1 MVVLKDRIREDMKD
15 AMKKRE
21 EIRLRALKLLI
32 NAIKQFEV
40 DQMKEAS
47 DENVYGIVAK
57 EIKKRRES
65 VEAYEKAGREDL
77 AEEERKE
84 IEVLTQYL
92 PKQMSEEEIRAE
104 AMKVIDQLG
113 ARSSKDLGKVMR
125 ELMPR
130 LKGRAEGKTVNR
142 IVMEL
147 LNN

>member
-1 MVVLKDRIREDMKD
+1 VLKEKIREDMKD

-47 DENVYGIVAK
+47 DEDVYSIIAK

-65 VEAYEKAGREDL
+65 VEAYEKAGRKDL
-77 AEEERKE
+77 AEEEREE
-84 IEVLTQYL
+84 IEVLTRYL

-125 ELMPR
+125 ELMPQ

-147 LNN
+147 LND